1 MMGIYRWV
9 LLVIVLVIILMRPSL
24 LYSTRLTHTKIIA
37 LFALL
42 VAMALINKV
51 NGLIFLGLIA
61 DILLSNSIIE
71 GNTNQNGDDTTD
83 EGTNDEGT
91 TSEGTTSEGTT
102 SEGTTS
108 EGTTSEG
115 TTSEGTA
122 GEGTAGEGATS
133 ESTNLPIN
141 MDAVLAA
148 ANASNSE
155 DSDNTSPPL
164 TIAEATNP
172 ATTSNNVI
180 PVSMGGTAAANAEVM
195 TKEQFLNKHCNK
207 ESALVDSS
215 GNYMCIGDIKSKF
228 PNLRFKSTMCDPC
241 NPTCEFT
248 MSDRISG
255 EEEMRPVDSNTPQ
268 VPINV

>member
-1 MMGIYRWV
+1 
-9 LLVIVLVIILMRPSL
+9 MRPSL
-24 LYSTRLTHTKIIA
+24 LYSTRLTHAKIIG
-37 LFALL
+37 LFVFLL
-42 VAMALINKV
+42 AMALINKV

-71 GNTNQNGDDTTD
+71 GNTNQEDDSSVD
-83 EGTNDEGT
+83 PVIED
-91 TSEGTTSEGTT
+91 
-102 SEGTTS
+102 
-108 EGTTSEG
+108 
-115 TTSEGTA
+115 
-122 GEGTAGEGATS
+122 EGATS
-133 ESTNLPIN
+133 NGVVEDGVAEVQSGDAEDGVAEVQSGNTAIEDENSQIDISAIN
-141 MDAVLAA
+141 AA

-180 PVSMGGTAAANAEVM
+180 PVSMGGTSAANAEVM

-228 PNLRFKSTMCDPC
+228 PNLRFKSAMCDPC

-248 MSDRISG
+248 MSDRVSG

>member
-1 MMGIYRWV
+1 MGIYRWV
-9 LLVIVLVIILMRPSL
+9 SLVIVLMIILMRPNL
-24 LYSTRLTHTKIIA
+24 LYSTRLTYAKIIG
-37 LFALL
+37 LFVLL

-71 GNTNQNGDDTTD
+71 GNTNQEGDSSVDSTVEGEGTPD
-83 EGTNDEGT
+83 EGAAG
-91 TSEGTTSEGTT
+91 
-102 SEGTTS
+102 
-108 EGTTSEG
+108 EG

-122 GEGTAGEGATS
+122 DEGTADEGTAGEGA
-133 ESTNLPIN
+133 NLPIN
-141 MDAVLAA
+141 MDAVVAA
-148 ANASNSE
+148 ATASNSE
-155 DSDNTSPPL
+155 DSDNISPPL

-228 PNLRFKSTMCDPC
+228 PNLRFKNTICDPC

-248 MSDRISG
+248 MNDRISG

-268 VPINV
+268 IPINV